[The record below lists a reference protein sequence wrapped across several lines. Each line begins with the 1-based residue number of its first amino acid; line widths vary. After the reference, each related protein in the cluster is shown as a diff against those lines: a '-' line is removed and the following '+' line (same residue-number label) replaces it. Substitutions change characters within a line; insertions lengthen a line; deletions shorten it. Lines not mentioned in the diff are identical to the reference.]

1 VEFSHSTP
9 SATIPQLWCW
19 YEKIQLV
26 EVTVKTLRLVHYA
39 ASLTLCMLLISPAHA
54 ESEFFQKGQL
64 YEQEQRWSEAF
75 SAYTEVIKREPNH
88 AAAHYRLGVVSDR
101 LGSTENALKLYQD
114 ALRLQPDMAEAKQA
128 LEGYY
133 VRQGIMFRRNNQ
145 SDEAL
150 HAFQQALTYNP
161 SSASTHFE
169 VGQEFEQRQQFDEAI
184 SAYQE
189 SLKLDANNSGPHIRL
204 ATLHSAQGRHE
215 QALQEFQEV
224 LRLNPNDPAAHYGLG
239 VAYNAQGQRE
249 QALASLKQAVR
260 LYLIAGKRDEAR
272 PAYTL
277 QKQLEAQ
284 PGAPTSP
291 GRNK

>member
-1 VEFSHSTP
+1 M
-9 SATIPQLWCW
+9 
-19 YEKIQLV
+19 
-26 EVTVKTLRLVHYA
+26 LRIVQQA
-39 ASLTLCMLLISPAHA
+39 CFLTLCVLLTSPTHA
-54 ESEFFQKGQL
+54 DSALFQKGQTF
-64 YEQEQRWSEAF
+64 EQEQRWSEAF

-88 AAAHYRLGVVSDR
+88 AAAHYRLGVVSER
-101 LGSTENALKLYQD
+101 LGATENALKLYQA

-133 VRQGIMFRRNNQ
+133 VNQGVMFRRNNQ
-145 SDEAL
+145 PDEAL
-150 HAFQQALTYNP
+150 RAFQQALSYNP

-204 ATLHSAQGRHE
+204 ATIYSNQGRQE
-215 QALQEFQEV
+215 QAIQEFQEV

-249 QALASLKQAVR
+249 QAIASLKQAVR

-284 PGAPTSP
+284 PGVPASS
-291 GRNK
+291 GRKQ